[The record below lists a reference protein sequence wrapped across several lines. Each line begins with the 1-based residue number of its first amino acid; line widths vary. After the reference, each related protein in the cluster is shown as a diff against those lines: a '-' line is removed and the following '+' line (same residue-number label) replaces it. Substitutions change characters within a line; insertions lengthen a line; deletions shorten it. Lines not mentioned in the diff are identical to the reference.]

1 MDGANTDMPGVRVS
15 KVDLAHI
22 FGVEPQVID
31 LWLCKGLPY
40 IHKPRPRMGQ
50 SPDEREWLF
59 DSAEAIEW
67 RVSTVRMDY
76 DW

>member
-1 MDGANTDMPGVRVS
+1 MPGVRVS

-22 FGVEPQVID
+22 FGVEPAMID
-31 LWLCKGLPY
+31 MWLCKGLPY
-40 IHKPRPRMGQ
+40 IRRPRPRNGQ
-50 SPDEREWLF
+50 PPNERDWLF
-59 DSAEAIEW
+59 DTADAIEW